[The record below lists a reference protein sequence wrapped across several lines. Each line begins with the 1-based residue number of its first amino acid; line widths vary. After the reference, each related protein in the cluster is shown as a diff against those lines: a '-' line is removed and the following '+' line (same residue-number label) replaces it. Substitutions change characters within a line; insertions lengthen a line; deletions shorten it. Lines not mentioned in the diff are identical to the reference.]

1 MNRRPPP
8 TTRTPPPEPEFDELL
23 LALDRLLFLPDRWF
37 AIDEA
42 NRAAAG
48 VVVSSLEQGLRL
60 AWASQDPS
68 AGRRITIA
76 GRLRPEVVA
85 VDVDAAGVIGDAVVE
100 DLAGWCRARD
110 LWHLVRPSGGG
121 PGRAHVLIMAGSAL
135 NELEAHAATLRRQHR
150 IAGPGV
156 DLRGGRRGNKAL
168 RPLSAPHRTGTQL
181 RPLGPLRQLL
191 RALRAAVGEPPPQR
205 SPRRRATTRSAPP
218 DRQSAPHPVAA
229 PRLALAP
236 LPRASR
242 NLPAG
247 WAAHLQRGTPAPV
260 HAGDRSG
267 LELLATGVLLRTGH
281 DVSRAWSVITS
292 SPDGVM
298 TKAKSRGQ
306 RWWERN
312 VWNAVV
318 RTDADY
324 RTKAAV
330 GPTPPARHAA
340 ANAHR
345 AEPVDAPEVLQA
357 VYAGRDALGSLQWRV
372 APRARPAVLLVA
384 HTLLDRM
391 ERVHALTVPCPL
403 RDLQLDTGLSLRTAS
418 AALDTLDG
426 LLGRR
431 VRDTFDPTRRDST
444 SHTFALDPRFLALVE
459 GTSEI
464 LARVDSGVSHSA
476 TPVSHTP
483 HRPAPPP
490 PGTWAYL
497 GPGCHQLWR
506 VLPRAH
512 QPRLMMDDLA
522 RSAGMSSGP
531 HASLSRRQI
540 RTVRGYLTQLQGAG
554 MAVVDAQGCWHGTDV
569 VVRSC
574 RGAAQALHQVTM
586 ARVTAERQAYRE
598 GAGRA
603 GSAWRAGRAAALVRQ
618 RRRDVVRQRR
628 WWGQLSPAERAARMD
643 RFAAQFDSLP
653 PVAQATMKNDW
664 AARRAASG
672 QPTERSRHERW
683 VSALSDPEYTR
694 RSVLRAARFAQ
705 LPRPLQVAF
714 VQEWHQ
720 HRRAWDIAQGPGVAT
735 PAGLDAWD
743 ATASQTARDQAHLR
757 DERQMTLPYDEATGS

>member
-1 MNRRPPP
+1 MNGPTPP
-8 TTRTPPPEPEFDELL
+8 TGSPDPECNELL
-23 LALDRLLFLPDRWF
+23 LALDRLLFIPDRWF

-42 NRAAAG
+42 NRCAAG

-68 AGRRITIA
+68 AGRRVTIA

-121 PGRAHVLIMAGSAL
+121 PGRAHVLIVAGSAVD
-135 NELEAHAATLRRQHR
+135 ELETYTAALRRQYR

-168 RPLSAPHRTGTQL
+168 RPLSAPHRSGPHL
-181 RPLGPLRQLL
+181 RPLGPLRQLQ
-191 RALRAAVGEPPPQR
+191 RTLRAAVGAPPPPQG
-205 SPRRRATTRSAPP
+205 PQRRRATRSAALVHRPGPQPFAFPP
-218 DRQSAPHPVAA
+218 AA
-229 PRLALAP
+229 MAP
-236 LPRASR
+236 LPRAVR
-242 NLPAG
+242 PLPDG
-247 WAAHLQRGTPAPV
+247 WAAHLQRGAPAPV
-260 HAGDRSG
+260 QAGDRSG
-267 LELLATGVLLRTGH
+267 LELLATGVLMRTGH
-281 DVSRAWSVITS
+281 DVAKSWAAIAS

-298 TKAKSRGQ
+298 SKAKTRG
-306 RWWERN
+306 RGWWERN

-324 RTKAAV
+324 RTSASDRPSA
-330 GPTPPARHAA
+330 PRPAA
-340 ANAHR
+340 AAPHPP
-345 AEPVDAPEVLQA
+345 EPTDAPEVLQA

-554 MAVVDAQGCWHGTDV
+554 MALVDAQGCWHGTDV